1 MSAAY
6 SIEGRTGDPFTAARD
21 QTEATEEYLRSSAA
35 LHAPHAELEATVE
48 RDGREWM
55 RRMMQA
61 HLEVRA
67 AAEQPVEVQGADGV
81 QRTHQRQGTTRP
93 LGMLFG
99 NVEVIR
105 IAYERPGVEGLHPMD
120 ASLQVPEE
128 LYSFG
133 VRRLIAERVALDS
146 YEDVVELMAAR
157 TGAPVGKRQVEE
169 LAVRA
174 AVDFESFYA
183 TRTVKP
189 EDTTD
194 LLVLTFDGAGIIV
207 RPEDLR
213 PATQKAAANTTRKLG
228 TRLTRG
234 EKRNQKRMAEVAAIY
249 SVAPFPRT
257 VMDVVHDLRP
267 VQDAEKKRP
276 RPFNKQVS
284 ASVVHDADHE
294 IRQKFQEALRRD
306 PQQQR
311 RWVALVDGNKDQISI
326 IWKVAR
332 ELKAKITLILDL
344 MHVIEYLWKAAYCF
358 HEEGTKE
365 AEAWVEQRLLG
376 LLQGQTA
383 GYIAKGLRRNAAPRG
398 LSVKDRKAVD
408 DCARYILNNSKLL
421 HYDCALRDGLPIA
434 TGVIEGAC
442 RYLVRDR
449 MDRTG
454 ARWSLAGAEAVLRL
468 RALVTNNDLDDY
480 WAFHLAREYDR
491 NHAAKY
497 AEGHVPCP
505 LPATQR
511 RLRSVK

>member
-1 MSAAY
+1 MSTAY
-6 SIEGRTGDPFTAARD
+6 SIESSPVDPFQSALEQAA
-21 QTEATEEYLRSSAA
+21 ATERYLRSSIAM
-35 LHAPHAELEATVE
+35 HAPHAELEASVE

-67 AAEQPVEVQGADGV
+67 AAERVVKAQGADGV
-81 QRTHQRQGTTRP
+81 LRNQKRRETTRP

-99 NVEVIR
+99 NVQVIR
-105 IAYERPGVEGLHPMD
+105 LAYQAPGVVGLHPMD
-120 ASLQVPEE
+120 ASLQLPDE
-128 LYSFG
+128 LYSYG
-133 VRRLIAERVALDS
+133 VRRLVAERVARDS
-146 YEDVVELMAAR
+146 YQDVVDLMASR
-157 TGAPVGKRQVEE
+157 TGAPVGKRQLEE
-169 LAVRA
+169 LAIRA
-174 AVDFESFYA
+174 ATDFEEFYA

-228 TRLTRG
+228 TRLTKG
-234 EKRNQKRMAEVAAIY
+234 EKRNRKRMAEVAAIY

-267 VQDAEKKRP
+267 VQEVDKKRP

-284 ASVVHDADHE
+284 ASVVHDAEQE

-306 PQQQR
+306 PKRKR
-311 RWVALVDGNKDQISI
+311 RWVALVDGNKDQISVI
-326 IWKVAR
+326 RKVAN
-332 ELKAKITLILDL
+332 ELGVQITLILDL
-344 MHVIEYLWKAAYCF
+344 MHVLEYLWKAAYCF
-358 HEEGTKE
+358 HADGTKQ
-365 AEAWVEQRLLG
+365 AEAWVEQRLIG

-383 GYIAKGLRRNAAPRG
+383 GYLAKGMRRNAEAQA
-398 LSVKDRKAVD
+398 LSAKDRKSVD
-408 DCARYILNNSKLL
+408 DCARYLVNHSKLL
-421 HYDCALRDGLPIA
+421 HYDRALRDGLPIA

-468 RALVTNNDLDDY
+468 RALVTNGDFDDY
-480 WAFHLAREYDR
+480 WAFHLAREYAR
-491 NHAAKY
+491 IHAASY

-505 LPATQR
+505 LPPTQR
-511 RLRSVK
+511 GLRRVK